1 MNYYERHLGDYA
13 RDTGHLSLTEHGAY
27 TLLLDRYYATEQP
40 IPAAQAHRFARA
52 RAKDEIK
59 AVDAVLSEFFRLEGD
74 VWVHNRVDRE
84 IARFINAKPA
94 ADAKKDNERERQRR
108 ARERRKSLFDEL
120 RGHGVTAPWDVT
132 TEWLQTELHRVTS
145 APVTPPVTRD
155 NTANQTPDPRHQTP
169 EDKHAPEIDNGS
181 GPVGPA
187 RASPAGVV
195 CLAIRGQGVADANP
209 SHPELLALI
218 AAGAGVDV
226 FIEAAAHAA
235 TKHKGFAYVLGTV
248 KGRMADA
255 EKTAAIALSKPQSRA
270 AQAVSFAQQDEQA
283 RRSRWEEMTGQ
294 KWPGSAPAG
303 ECFDAENV
311 TPINPKRIS
320 A

>member
-13 RDTGHLSLTEHGAY
+13 KDTGHLTLAEHGAY

-120 RGHGVTAPWDVT
+120 RSHGVTAPWDST
-132 TEWLQTELHRVTS
+132 TEWLQTELHRVTN

-169 EDKHAPEIDNGS
+169 IPKHALLVNEED

-187 RASPAGVV
+187 RASPAGIV
-195 CLAIRGQGVADANP
+195 CLAIRGQGIDDANP
-209 SHPELLALI
+209 SHPDLLALLD
-218 AAGAGVDV
+218 AGAGVDV
-226 FIEAAAHAA
+226 FIDAAAQAKA
-235 TKHKGFAYVLGTV
+235 KGKGFRYVIGTV
-248 KGRMADA
+248 KGRMEDA
-255 EKTAAIALSKPQSRA
+255 AKTAATELAKPSDRHSHPHPNGNKHA
-270 AQAVSFAQQDEQA
+270 AAAATIFEGVFND
-283 RRSRWEEMTGQ
+283 
-294 KWPGSAPAG
+294 
-303 ECFDAENV
+303 
-311 TPINPKRIS
+311 
-320 A
+320 